1 MSFVAG
7 GEEMGEGTGGGR
19 HARRRESGA
28 MRTVIVK
35 VGGGRRD
42 CMRG

>member
-7 GEEMGEGTGGGR
+7 GEEMGEGTGSGR

-28 MRTVIVK
+28 MQAVIVK
-35 VGGGRRD
+35 VGGRRN
-42 CMRG
+42 CMKG